1 MKTDELLKQAEENR
15 NENSISSAD
24 KEFETERDAQKVFDW
39 LKTKILT
46 IDEWNAHAL
55 MSSYELFDE
64 SGKPAGDKIE
74 FEKFIRIKIAASGK
88 PDWVRVID
96 ILENENE
103 FIITVKP
110 TFDPTAETSGRKT
123 ISHFFTDESSN
134 NFCIFRKDKTV
145 AFCVIGLNE
154 KANTSETSG
163 ALETIRNIAVNA
175 GTYLGTQKSEW
186 EKFCH
191 HFLTDAAEKNQSEK

>member
-1 MKTDELLKQAEENR
+1 MKIDKLLKQAEENR

-24 KEFETERDAQKVFDW
+24 EEFETERDAQKVFDW
-39 LKTKILT
+39 LKTKILI
-46 IDEWNAHAL
+46 IDEWNLHAL

-64 SGKPAGDKIE
+64 SGKTAGDKIE
-74 FEKFIRIKIAASGK
+74 IGKFIRIKIAASGK
-88 PDWVRVID
+88 PDWVRVVD

-110 TFDPTAETSGRKT
+110 TFDPTGDTNDKKT
-123 ISHFFTDESSN
+123 ISHFFTDESTN
-134 NFCIFRKDKTV
+134 NFCIYKKDKTV
-145 AFCVIGLNE
+145 AFYVIGLNE
-154 KANTSETSG
+154 KANTSETGG

-186 EKFCH
+186 EIFCH
-191 HFLTDAAEKNQSEK
+191 HFLEDAAKENQSEK